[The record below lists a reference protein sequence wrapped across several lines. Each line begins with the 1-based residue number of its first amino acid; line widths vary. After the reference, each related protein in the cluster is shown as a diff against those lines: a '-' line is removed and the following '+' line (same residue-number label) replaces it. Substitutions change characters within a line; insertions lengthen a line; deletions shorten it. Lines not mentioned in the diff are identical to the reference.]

1 MRVLNIS
8 RSPVLS
14 LFVLLLVLNSCTTSG
29 GGVGG
34 TSSSGA
40 SMPAWFLDPASV
52 YPDTTYMTAI
62 GTGDTRRAAE
72 QSAMAG
78 LSQIFE
84 SQISVDVNTAERY
97 RDLVSASGSV
107 SESELMLAQSTSVQ
121 SNQTLLN
128 VQFGEAA
135 VDTEG
140 RVHVIAYIDR
150 MATGR
155 IYQDLISKNGEFVTD
170 YLQDYRRAADPIR
183 RYAYISAAAV
193 VAQSN
198 ALLLDQL
205 RIISQTFY
213 AMTDIPYEQRQV
225 LQEKVDTASIM
236 TIKIDVEGDAGG
248 RIEGA
253 VREALSEERFPT
265 ADPALITIRGEV
277 SIEPI
282 ELNPK
287 YKSVRWYL
295 NLDFIGPDGSALV
308 SYDNQARA
316 SAVTDESARAFAYDD
331 INKAVRQEF
340 VGSIRGYFDGLVL
353 GN

>member
-1 MRVLNIS
+1 MNKTVAGRILMG
-8 RSPVLS
+8 
-14 LFVLLLVLNSCTTSG
+14 LLVLFLFAGCATGGPASG
-29 GGVGG
+29 S
-34 TSSSGA
+34 SSSGD
-40 SMPAWFLDPASV
+40 MPAWFLDPRAA
-52 YPDTTYMTAI
+52 YPDDTYMTAI

-84 SQISVDVNTAERY
+84 SQITVDVSTAERY
-97 RDLVSASGSV
+97 RDLVSSAGNV
-107 SESELMLAQSTSVQ
+107 SESELMLAQSTNVQ

-140 RVHVIAYIDR
+140 RVHAIAYIDR

-155 IYQDLISKNGEFVTD
+155 IYQDLIRKNSGFVTA
-170 YLQDYRRAADPIR
+170 YMNEYRAADDPIR
-183 RYAYISAAAV
+183 KYAFVSAAAV

-205 RIISQTFY
+205 RIISQVFY
-213 AMTDIPYEQRQV
+213 AMTSLPYDQRSV
-225 LQEKVDTASIM
+225 LQEKSEMASTM
-236 TIKIDVEGDAGG
+236 TISLRVRGGEGPLVES
-248 RIEGA
+248 A
-253 VREALSEERFPT
+253 VREALSQERFPT
-265 ADPALITIRGEV
+265 ADPALLSIRGDV
-277 SIEPI
+277 RIEDI

-295 NLDFIGPDGSALV
+295 NLDFTGPDGKALV
-308 SYDNQARA
+308 SYNNQGRA
-316 SAVTDESARAFAYDD
+316 SAVTAESARSFAMDD
-331 INKAVRQEF
+331 INKAVKQEF
-340 VGSIRGYFDGLVL
+340 VGSVRGYFDGLVQ